1 VGEKVSNSIH
11 EATRPDDLSRMT
23 QLVYGL
29 VTTQAIYVAAKLAIA
44 DLVGETPKTADELA
58 GATKAHVPS
67 LLRVLRMLTSVGIFA
82 EGANG
87 EFHQT
92 RLSELLRCDHSRS
105 IRSLAILA
113 GSPFFR
119 GATGELEA
127 AVMSGRS
134 GFEHLFGTT
143 LFEYFG
149 AHPEVAAIAH
159 AGMTSGSA
167 IDAPAV
173 VAAYDFSRFERI
185 VDVGGGRGALL
196 HAILAANPKLR
207 GVLADQTSVVVD
219 ATELQNGALANR
231 CEIVGT
237 DFFTSVPAGADAY
250 IMKWILHDWND
261 DDAVKILK
269 NCRRAIRP
277 DGRLLIVDSV
287 LKPSNEPDP
296 GRIMDLIMLAMAPGG
311 RERTEADLAR
321 LLIQAGFSLTRVIP
335 TSGALSIVES
345 QPA

>member
-1 VGEKVSNSIH
+1 MSETSSEVAAPAE
-11 EATRPDDLSRMT
+11 LSGMT

-29 VTTQAIYVAAKLAIA
+29 VTTQAIYVASKLAIA
-44 DLVGETPKTADELA
+44 DLVAGAPKTADELA
-58 GATKAHVPS
+58 GATKAHAPS
-67 LLRVLRMLTSVGIFA
+67 LLRVLRMLTSVGVFSEDA
-82 EGANG
+82 SGR
-87 EFHQT
+87 FHQT
-92 RLSELLRCDHSRS
+92 RLSELLRSDHPNT
-105 IRSLAILA
+105 IRALALLA

-119 GATGELEA
+119 GSTGELEA
-127 AVMSGRS
+127 AVLSGRS
-134 GFEHLFGTT
+134 GFERLFGTT

-149 AHPEVAAIAH
+149 AHPEIAAIAH

-173 VAAYDFSRFERI
+173 VAAYDFSRFEQI
-185 VDVGGGRGALL
+185 VDIGGGRGALL
-196 HAILAANPKLR
+196 HAILVANPNLS
-207 GVLADQTSVVVD
+207 GILADQSAVIADASALRSGPLATRCQIVD
-219 ATELQNGALANR
+219 
-231 CEIVGT
+231 T

-261 DDAVKILK
+261 DDASKILK

-277 DGRLLIVDSV
+277 DGKLLIVDSV

-296 GRIMDLIMLAMAPGG
+296 GKVMDLIMLAMAPGG
-311 RERTEADLAR
+311 RERTEAEFAR
-321 LLIQAGFSLTRVIP
+321 LLAQAGFSLTRVIP